1 MDEQKGDKMK
11 KKIGAFLAACM
22 VLSGTNIVWAESDT
36 VSLDVENYKIEGT
49 GTITEETASDPATAA
64 FENYLKENHIGEY
77 YAIVDAGENQEKIL
91 IVTDK
96 FSEESVSCIIGEIC
110 VITAYA
116 YRQGEIR
123 QLGEPIPQG
132 MPLGPWYFHENKL
145 KAFGTSGGYYSID
158 FSGDSNRP
166 IFHDGVSEIWTQGG
180 VNWEEVAFIKNRG
193 SEEKPVKSMQDAYRD
208 AIQESEEKYGV
219 FNLVQVNDC
228 QYPNGV
234 CYLELRDMN
243 GDNVQELLVVRLRE
257 GSSPSAESGWGDY
270 MYDVWTYRDGEAITL
285 ETDTLYF
292 ASNEGPQVRWTQ
304 KDGKPYLVTSSWD
317 FNSTL
322 IHGFRENGS
331 FGVVDVLGS
340 APSEDGTHTYLNG
353 VEIGQ
358 DEWHTLYSQYMENVE
373 GIPLY
378 FADSEQAAAVS
389 QKIADVKNSLGIN
402 AAESEQSAKAEETS
416 QPVEGSAL
424 KQQAVAEVEALEE
437 KTEELEYYK
446 EYESMGQVDFNT
458 VTGEIYELWDDQL
471 NKIWSYLL
479 ETLPS
484 DEMEVLRQEEL
495 AWIADKEAQAKE
507 AGSEYAYGSNV
518 QMLAMVTTETEL
530 TKERVYVLLD
540 RLP

>member
-1 MDEQKGDKMK
+1 MVSQKYGHR
-11 KKIGAFLAACM
+11 
-22 VLSGTNIVWAESDT
+22 E
-36 VSLDVENYKIEGT
+36 
-49 GTITEETASDPATAA
+49 
-64 FENYLKENHIGEY
+64 
-77 YAIVDAGENQEKIL
+77 
-91 IVTDK
+91 
-96 FSEESVSCIIGEIC
+96 
-110 VITAYA
+110 
-116 YRQGEIR
+116 
-123 QLGEPIPQG
+123 
-132 MPLGPWYFHENKL
+132 
-145 KAFGTSGGYYSID
+145 
-158 FSGDSNRP
+158 
-166 IFHDGVSEIWTQGG
+166 G

-208 AIQESEEKYGV
+208 AIQESEEKNGV

-373 GIPLY
+373 SIPLY
-378 FADSEQAAAVS
+378 FADSDQAAAVS
-389 QKIADVKNSLGIN
+389 QKIADVKI
-402 AAESEQSAKAEETS
+402 
-416 QPVEGSAL
+416 
-424 KQQAVAEVEALEE
+424 
-437 KTEELEYYK
+437 
-446 EYESMGQVDFNT
+446 
-458 VTGEIYELWDDQL
+458 
-471 NKIWSYLL
+471 
-479 ETLPS
+479 
-484 DEMEVLRQEEL
+484 VL
-495 AWIADKEAQAKE
+495 
-507 AGSEYAYGSNV
+507 V
-518 QMLAMVTTETEL
+518 
-530 TKERVYVLLD
+530 
-540 RLP
+540 